1 MPVTLTASQ
10 VREAMLRA
18 NGFSFAGNGSVSS
31 AAVGTL
37 FHRVLA
43 GLLSHESP
51 CSMEAALRDLDPDLP
66 LWQQTLKRHTYDHL
80 VGPLLTQQA
89 ASLQSHGRQVLDLWQ
104 ATQGACDWL
113 AGLWWEFTKQGTQAI
128 RQQDWCASE
137 KSLLCELR
145 RPDWQDS
152 VTLVGQAD
160 ALLMIPQKNLNCL
173 LEWKLGKTNPEV
185 DLGQACL
192 YHLMLHGDTEH
203 RRDSTLA
210 VVSFKPELEESYFE
224 SRHLVEAQARLIEL
238 IGSLAGVVK
247 PPAAPTKPTNGRGMT
262 TRHDPLKAQR
272 PGASAMIRSEMTAA
286 APSWI
291 LQLQDSTLRVL
302 RSFGV
307 PCRVL
312 KPPVVGPAFARM
324 FVFPERGITNSRVL
338 SQADQLHLHL
348 ALSGRPLMSVVEGA
362 IGIDVPRPDR
372 ESIPFSGLL
381 PLLNSSNDEMGSS
394 RIPVGV
400 DLNGNWT
407 WCDIAA
413 SESAHLL
420 VVGTSGSGKSQW
432 LRTALAALMVTNTPA
447 TLELVVIDPK
457 MNSFTFLRGSPF
469 LRRPVVISLDET
481 VETLNDLVEEME
493 RRYMALAHSNS
504 QSLTQHIA
512 VTGEPMTRLVCLCD
526 EYADLLSGAKSKA
539 EKTQIE
545 ELFKR
550 LAQKGRAAGVH
561 LILATQQPRANIIT
575 TAIRANL
582 PAKVALRVSD
592 AKESRIAFEENG
604 AECLLDKGDLYYKCI
619 GRPIRLQSAWLPTE
633 EEPLA
638 GTRAVEAETVSTS

>member
-1 MPVTLTASQ
+1 M
-10 VREAMLRA
+10 
-18 NGFSFAGNGSVSS
+18 
-31 AAVGTL
+31 
-37 FHRVLA
+37 
-43 GLLSHESP
+43 
-51 CSMEAALRDLDPDLP
+51 
-66 LWQQTLKRHTYDHL
+66 
-80 VGPLLTQQA
+80 
-89 ASLQSHGRQVLDLWQ
+89 QSHGRQVLDLWQ
-104 ATQGACDWL
+104 ATQAACDWL
-113 AGLWWEFTKQGTQAI
+113 AGLWWEFTQLGTTAI

-160 ALLMIPQKNLNCL
+160 ALLMIPQKHLNCL

-192 YHLMLHGDTEH
+192 YHLMLHGDMGH
-203 RRDSTLA
+203 RQDSTLA

-224 SRHLVEAQARLIEL
+224 ARHLVEAQGRLIDL

-247 PPAAPTKPTNGRGMT
+247 SPTLAPKHQNPQGMT
-262 TRHDPLKAQR
+262 TAYNARESQHIKPHVQATANSGLAWIGR
-272 PGASAMIRSEMTAA
+272 PRSDVPEPVQPPT
-286 APSWI
+286 PDWI
-291 LQLQDSTLRVL
+291 LKLQESTLRVL
-302 RSFGV
+302 RSFGA
-307 PCRVL
+307 PCRLL

-372 ESIPFSGLL
+372 QSIPFSQLL
-381 PLLNSSNDEMGSS
+381 PLLNASGDGTGSS

-400 DLNGNWT
+400 DLNGDWK
-407 WCDIAA
+407 WCDIAG

-420 VVGTSGSGKSQW
+420 VVGISGSGKSQW

-469 LRRPVVISLDET
+469 LRRPVVVPGDDYIEILT
-481 VETLNDLVEEME
+481 DLVEEME
-493 RRYMALAHSNS
+493 RRYMALAQSNA
-504 QSLTQHIA
+504 QSLTQHIE
-512 VTGEPMTRLVCLCD
+512 VTGEPLTRLVCLCD

-638 GTRAVEAETVSTS
+638 GTRAVEAETVRVS